1 MPSQMPPTAPTSS
14 TRKTKHP
21 SLPRQYVPYSHPKQ
35 WARFCD
41 HITSSKL
48 QDQHTPATF
57 WKTEENAFRAS
68 MKTFPER
75 IRLIQRMNTT
85 SIGNIAAIATRCRFK
100 SIQRLYL
107 QSFRRI
113 LATLF
118 VMVEMIHHGSVSSR
132 LLGHYTYLKGGPIQ
146 TLLQLKP
153 IQTIVQSRRNRQS
166 RTSVTSKPTASPSPS
181 PAIPSRLK
189 KRCQKAEVWKSR
201 EAGGAQNEA
210 RVHRESEGWS
220 DQEPAASVTGGVEG
234 GAEGAVQLAGGELK
248 QEVFGG
254 GK

>member
-1 MPSQMPPTAPTSS
+1 MCYGQNTGPSFEYIRTIPSQLPSQMPPAAPKSS
-14 TRKTKHP
+14 TRKTKHSPRP
-21 SLPRQYVPYSHPKQ
+21 SLPRQYVPYSHLQQ

-41 HITSSKL
+41 HMTSSKL

-75 IRLIQRMNTT
+75 IRLIQRLNTT

-100 SIQRLYL
+100 SIQRLYV

-118 VMVEMIHHGSVSSR
+118 VMIEMIHHGSVSSR

-153 IQTIVQSRRNRQS
+153 IRTIVQSRRNRQS
-166 RTSVTSKPTASPSPS
+166 RTSVTAKPIYSPSSSPSLS

-189 KRCQKAEVWKSR
+189 KRCQTILQW
-201 EAGGAQNEA
+201 
-210 RVHRESEGWS
+210 
-220 DQEPAASVTGGVEG
+220 
-234 GAEGAVQLAGGELK
+234 GELPGIPTPSPQSPK
-248 QEVFGG
+248 
-254 GK
+254 

>member
-1 MPSQMPPTAPTSS
+1 MRKRFFDFLCVCNDTNTCNTCASFEYIPSQMPPTAPTSS
-14 TRKTKHP
+14 TRKTKHPPLP

-41 HITSSKL
+41 HLTSSKL

-57 WKTEENAFRAS
+57 WKTEDNAFRAS

-75 IRLIQRMNTT
+75 IRLIQRLNTT

-100 SIQRLYL
+100 SIQRLYV

-153 IQTIVQSRRNRQS
+153 IRTIVQSRRNRQS

-189 KRCQKAEVWKSR
+189 KRCQTILQW
-201 EAGGAQNEA
+201 
-210 RVHRESEGWS
+210 
-220 DQEPAASVTGGVEG
+220 
-234 GAEGAVQLAGGELK
+234 GELPGIPTTSS
-248 QEVFGG
+248 QSPQ
-254 GK
+254 